1 MVWAWQLWLSPRPVR
16 RTETPIEPRQLSP
29 NNAALYEYTY
39 EDDGRLIVKETH
51 YENNTAVREGRSGPP
66 LHIHLRQTE
75 YFEVL
80 QGKLAVVKNEKERM
94 ITSNDGI
101 LEIPPGTRHRFW
113 AHSSIEE
120 DLVFKVWTMPQDL
133 DLGFDENYL
142 RNILGYLRDC
152 QQQEIDV
159 SVFQMALLG
168 WSSDTLFICPPF
180 YVPLWILK
188 PYQYI
193 LGHFIGGFMLG

>member
-1 MVWAWQLWLSPRPVR
+1 MYHDR
-16 RTETPIEPRQLSP
+16 RRHYLDF
-29 NNAALYEYTY
+29 NN
-39 EDDGRLIVKETH
+39 R
-51 YENNTAVREGRSGPP
+51 
-66 LHIHLRQTE
+66 HIHLRQTE

-80 QGKLAVVKNEKERM
+80 QGKLAVVKNGTERM
-94 ITSNDGI
+94 VTPKDGI
-101 LEIPPGTRHRFW
+101 LEIPPGTRYVTRKPASVSSESFLTRANLTSRHRFW

-152 QQQEIDV
+152 QQQGIGV

-168 WSSDTLFICPPF
+168 WTSDTLFMCPPF

-193 LGHFIGGFMLG
+193 VAHFIGAFMLG